1 MGQHSITRTLYSSRK
16 GATAPPVHVRPFHQE
31 DTNLAEK
38 RQFPFVFTRSQSI
51 SGSTSELVTLPC
63 GLESMAKSSAASA
76 DSGLGWAKKM
86 RRVVIAGGSLKGAQ
100 YGDVQE
106 SEIAKAAKS
115 YKGDPRF
122 LQYCRL
128 YMSSKILEP
137 AEDNEEKLKQEESA
151 AAKLWTWAPAIHAA
165 FQKCLTK
172 SRRWRFLACCLVL
185 MVLMSRPAF
194 SVLFSKVTILTIKA
208 VIRRSV
214 NLVTMILDAV
224 LEEAVSQIDLAL
236 LPSPVERTTGLHS
249 PDSQDVQFTL
259 LSTYDTLRLFGPWN
273 SNGPKIRPSANPL
286 TATLDALG

>member
-1 MGQHSITRTLYSSRK
+1 
-16 GATAPPVHVRPFHQE
+16 
-31 DTNLAEK
+31 
-38 RQFPFVFTRSQSI
+38 
-51 SGSTSELVTLPC
+51 
-63 GLESMAKSSAASA
+63 MAKSSAASA
-76 DSGLGWAKKM
+76 DNGLGWAKKM

-137 AEDNEEKLKQEESA
+137 AEDNGEKLKQEESA

-172 SRRWRFLACCLVL
+172 SHRWRFLACCLVL

-214 NLVTMILDAV
+214 NLVTVILDAV

-249 PDSQDVQFTL
+249 PDSQDVH
-259 LSTYDTLRLFGPWN
+259 S
-273 SNGPKIRPSANPL
+273 PSYQL
-286 TATLDALG
+286 MIHLGCLVLGTVMGRRYVPARTP